1 MFSAQQYI
9 KATSIQQ
16 ALELNQ
22 KRTSA
27 ILGGGCWMRLGKK
40 NYSTLIDLSGLGLDQ
55 IEENDDEI
63 SLGAMVTLRQMET
76 SQLLNRYFG
85 NFFVQMVRHIV
96 GVQFRNCATVGGSI
110 VSRFGFS
117 DILTGLLALDC
128 DVALAQKGRISLNE
142 YAQMPYDRDVLTHII
157 IKKNG
162 RCAAYESVRNTETDL
177 PVLTCAV
184 SILENSTRFVIGA
197 RPQRAVVYETST
209 DPEAMIQKIQEETE
223 FGSNMRASKEYRRML
238 SGVLCYRALEKA
250 KEGIKC
256 R

>member
-22 KRTSA
+22 KRTNA

-40 NYSTLIDLSGLGLDQ
+40 SYSTLIDLSGLGLDQ

-63 SLGAMVTLRQMET
+63 SLGAMVTLR
-76 SQLLNRYFG
+76 
-85 NFFVQMVRHIV
+85 QMVRHIV

-128 DVALAQKGRISLNE
+128 DVVLAQKGRVSLNE

-238 SGVLCYRALEKA
+238 SGVLCHRALEKA

>member
-76 SQLLNRYFG
+76 SQLFNRYFG
-85 NFFVQMVRHIV
+85 DFFVQMVRHIV

-128 DVALAQKGRISLNE
+128 DVVLAQKGRVSLNE
-142 YAQMPYDRDVLTHII
+142 YAQMHIEI
-157 IKKNG
+157 F
-162 RCAAYESVRNTETDL
+162 V
-177 PVLTCAV
+177 TC
-184 SILENSTRFVIGA
+184 
-197 RPQRAVVYETST
+197 
-209 DPEAMIQKIQEETE
+209 
-223 FGSNMRASKEYRRML
+223 
-238 SGVLCYRALEKA
+238 
-250 KEGIKC
+250 C

>member
-1 MFSAQQYI
+1 MLKI
-9 KATSIQQ
+9 KSYVKVKSI
-16 ALELNQ
+16 AEAYELNQ
-22 KRTSA
+22 KKTA
-27 ILGGGCWMRLGKK
+27 LVLGGMVWLKMGNR
-40 NYSTLIDLSGLGLDQ
+40 NISTAIDLSGLGLDTVQ
-55 IEENDDEI
+55 ETDDEFVI
-63 SLGAMVTLRQMET
+63 GCMTPLRELEINKRLNEYTHGAVRESL
-76 SQLLNRYFG
+76 
-85 NFFVQMVRHIV
+85 RHIV

-128 DVALAQKGRISLNE
+128 DVVLAQKGRISLNE

-197 RPQRAVVYETST
+197 RPQRAVAYETST

-223 FGSNMRASKEYRRML
+223 FGSNMRASKEYRRIL
-238 SGVLCYRALEKA
+238 SGVLCHRALEKA

>member
-85 NFFVQMVRHIV
+85 DFFVDVYKRQSFED
-96 GVQFRNCATVGGSI
+96 QTSLDNPGSFLH
-110 VSRFGFS
+110 S
-117 DILTGLLALDC
+117 
-128 DVALAQKGRISLNE
+128 
-142 YAQMPYDRDVLTHII
+142 M
-157 IKKNG
+157 
-162 RCAAYESVRNTETDL
+162 
-177 PVLTCAV
+177 
-184 SILENSTRFVIGA
+184 
-197 RPQRAVVYETST
+197 
-209 DPEAMIQKIQEETE
+209 
-223 FGSNMRASKEYRRML
+223 
-238 SGVLCYRALEKA
+238 
-250 KEGIKC
+250 
-256 R
+256 

>member
-85 NFFVQMVRHIV
+85 DFLYRWF
-96 GVQFRNCATVGGSI
+96 A
-110 VSRFGFS
+110 
-117 DILTGLLALDC
+117 
-128 DVALAQKGRISLNE
+128 ISL
-142 YAQMPYDRDVLTHII
+142 
-157 IKKNG
+157 
-162 RCAAYESVRNTETDL
+162 AYSFET
-177 PVLTCAV
+177 
-184 SILENSTRFVIGA
+184 
-197 RPQRAVVYETST
+197 
-209 DPEAMIQKIQEETE
+209 
-223 FGSNMRASKEYRRML
+223 
-238 SGVLCYRALEKA
+238 ALL
-250 KEGIKC
+250 
-256 R
+256 

>member
-40 NYSTLIDLSGLGLDQ
+40 NYSTLIDLSGLWTGQ

-85 NFFVQMVRHIV
+85 DFFVQMVRHIV

-117 DILTGLLALDC
+117 DILTGLLVLDC
-128 DVALAQKGRISLNE
+128 DVILAQKGRVSLNE

-157 IKKNG
+157 IK
-162 RCAAYESVRNTETDL
+162 RTDVVLHTRVSETL
-177 PVLTCAV
+177 KQ
-184 SILENSTRFVIGA
+184 IFRF
-197 RPQRAVVYETST
+197 
-209 DPEAMIQKIQEETE
+209 
-223 FGSNMRASKEYRRML
+223 
-238 SGVLCYRALEKA
+238 
-250 KEGIKC
+250 
-256 R
+256 

>member
-85 NFFVQMVRHIV
+85 DFFVQMVRHIV

-117 DILTGLLALDC
+117 DILTGLLVLDC
-128 DVALAQKGRISLNE
+128 DVVLAQKGRVSLNE
-142 YAQMPYDRDVLTHII
+142 YAQMPHDRDVLTHII

-177 PVLTCAV
+177 PILTCAV
-184 SILENSTRFVIGA
+184 SILENSTRFIIGA
-197 RPQRAVVYETST
+197 RPQRAVVYETSA
-209 DPEAMIQKIQEETE
+209 DPEAMIQKIQEETK

-238 SGVLCYRALEKA
+238 SGVLCHRALEKA